1 MEYGFLSL
9 IPPLVAIVLALLTKQ
24 TIISLFAGVW
34 VGSTIING
42 WNPLT
47 GFAKTLSDFMLPSIA
62 DGWNAGLL
70 VLVSL
75 AGGFVFMIKAS
86 GAAEALA
93 QVATKRIHSRKAAQ
107 TVTWFSAFGF
117 IYTEPTLTLGTI
129 MRPVT
134 DRFRVSRVKL
144 AYILDSMGA
153 SLAAISPIS
162 SYGPFITGLIGTQI
176 AALGLSDNPW
186 SLFMRMIPYNLYG
199 IFAMLT
205 VLFVIRSG
213 LDIGP
218 MYEAEA
224 RAVKLGKLVGD
235 NDSPII
241 EEQDDEIPEGYNVT
255 FKNFLIPMLALFF
268 TIFIVIFWS
277 GNIMENGFRGSFLN
291 ANIVL
296 AISLGFIVGS
306 IAAGTVAVSTGLM
319 TFKDATDKWTEG
331 VKQLMIVPIILVL
344 AWSIGSITGIMDV
357 KGYLTEAVRQFLT
370 PGLVPA
376 LVFLFGALI
385 SFSTGSS
392 WGVFAIM
399 MPIAIPMANSLGVS
413 IPLAIGAVISGG
425 LFGDH
430 CSPISDTTILSST
443 GAACDHIEHVRTQI
457 PYALT
462 VGISA
467 FIGFLVG
474 GIVGIPVVSI
484 IVTTIL
490 IIAALSILNKNAKKK
505 VDDLT
510 KASNN

>member
-9 IPPLVAIVLALLTKQ
+9 IPPIVAIVLALITKQ

-34 VGSTIING
+34 IGSTIING

-47 GFAKTLSDFMLPSIA
+47 GFAKTVSDFMLPSIA

-75 AGGFVFMIKAS
+75 AGGFVFMIKSS

-93 QVATKRIHSRKAAQ
+93 QVATKKIRSRKAAQ
-107 TVTWFSAFGF
+107 TVAWFSAFGF
-117 IYTEPTLTLGTI
+117 LYTEPTLTLGTI

-134 DRFRVSRVKL
+134 DSFKVSRVKL

-162 SYGPFITGLIGTQI
+162 SYGPFITGLIATQVT
-176 AALGLSDNPW
+176 ALGLSDNPW

-205 VLFVIRSG
+205 VLFVIRTG

-218 MYEAEA
+218 MYEAEK

-235 NDSPII
+235 NDKPII
-241 EEQDDEIPEGYNVT
+241 EEKDAEIPEGYQIT
-255 FKNFLIPMLALFF
+255 FKNFLVPMLALFF
-268 TIFIVIFWS
+268 TIFAVIFWS
-277 GNIMENGFRGSFLN
+277 GKIVENGFRGAFLN

-306 IAAGTVAVSTGLM
+306 IAAGAVAVSTGLM

-344 AWSIGSITGIMDV
+344 AWSIGSITGMMDV
-357 KGYLTEAVRQFLT
+357 KGYLTEIVREFLS

-376 LVFLFGALI
+376 LIFLFGALI

-413 IPLAIGAVISGG
+413 LPLAIGAVISGG

-443 GAACDHIEHVRTQI
+443 GAACDHIEHVKTQI

-467 FIGFLVG
+467 FIGYLIG
-474 GIVGIPVVSI
+474 GLTGIPFISI
-484 IVTTIL
+484 IATIIL
-490 IIAALSILNKNAKKK
+490 ISVALSILNKNAKKK
-505 VDDLT
+505 IDNLT
-510 KASNN
+510 KSVNN